1 MTEELYQD
9 QYESLFGPIEYVKG
23 VGPARGLLLRRLG
36 IVRPVDLLF
45 HFPRSYQDLTRLR
58 NVDAFEEGL
67 ELTVAST
74 VVSSNLGFSP
84 RRRGLSILKARMSD
98 PAGAFFDVVW
108 FNMPWLYDQLFP
120 GRRCFLFG
128 KPKIEKNGRSWQLSN
143 PKVIWRPMPE
153 EDITGDQSD
162 NQAGNQSGDQPGD
175 KSPTAP
181 GSETEE
187 YPPYL
192 PNYPLTEGLKSFHLQ
207 RIIRPLLDRLP
218 QLLTDIFPDAFR
230 QEHQLVSLA
239 EAIRSIHF
247 PESID
252 ALHRAR
258 RRFIYQEFFLFQL
271 ALGLR
276 RRQHI
281 AWLKSESFPGSPR
294 LLTRIYS
301 RFPYE
306 MTDAQKRVIG
316 EISDDLGRSTPMN
329 RLLQG
334 DVGSG
339 KTLVAAAAI
348 LQVIAHRHQAV
359 LMAPTEI
366 LARQHLQ
373 TFTRLLEDSQVKIV
387 GLFGG
392 QKNAERAAILEKI
405 ASGEADLIIGTQ
417 AIIAGNITFARL
429 GLVVIDEQHKFGVLQ
444 RARLKSGTG
453 FDPHYLVMTATP
465 IPRSVTMTLFGDLDV
480 SLLDAVPPGRKPVK
494 TYIVAPKD
502 QPGWWAFFRE
512 KIERGRQGYVVVP
525 RVGEKSDDHPI
536 EPILWEEEALADI
549 PVPTPIRQKSSV
561 TENEELGEELGEES
575 ASTLKSVDSIFRELA
590 EGPLKGLRLGI
601 LHGRMSTE
609 EKQRVMLDFRSREI
623 EVLVTTTVIEV
634 GVDVPNASLMAIENA
649 DRFGLAQLHQLRGRV
664 GRGRHPGF
672 CAVFRTEDSTK
683 QNQTEA
689 ETAAEQGGQGS
700 SNGSSEKKKSGRG
713 TKQKKEK
720 NETTGNLLDRETP
733 LDVFASSTDGFYLA
747 ERDLQFRGPGDLF
760 GTRQHGL
767 CSFRVADIARDQEI
781 LLETRRDAGALLDE
795 DPGLCGEEHRALR
808 SQVLKKYGTAL
819 NLGDVG

>member
-1 MTEELYQD
+1 MTEEQYQ
-9 QYESLFGPIEYVKG
+9 SLFGPIEYIKG
-23 VGPARGLLLRRLG
+23 VGPARALLLRRLG

-58 NVDAFEEGL
+58 NVDGFEDGM
-67 ELTVAST
+67 ELTIAST
-74 VVSSNLGFSP
+74 VVSSDLRFIP
-84 RRRGLSILKARMSD
+84 RRRGLSVLKARMTD
-98 PAGAFFDVVW
+98 PTGALFDVVW
-108 FNMPWLYDQLFP
+108 FNMPWLSDQLSL

-128 KPKIEKNGRSWQLSN
+128 KPKLEKSGRRWQLSN

-153 EDITGDQSD
+153 EEKTSEGDCD
-162 NQAGNQSGDQPGD
+162 GDT
-175 KSPTAP
+175 SPVQN
-181 GSETEE
+181 SYTEE
-187 YPPYL
+187 IPPYL
-192 PNYPLTEGLKSFHLQ
+192 PNYPLTEGLKSYHLQ
-207 RIIRPLLDRLP
+207 RIIRPLLETLP
-218 QLLTDIFPDAFR
+218 PLLTDVFPDSYR
-230 QEHQLVSLA
+230 REHHLDSLA

-252 ALHRAR
+252 ALHRAQ

-281 AWLKSESFPGSPR
+281 AWLKAEPLPGSPA
-294 LLTRIYS
+294 LLKRIFS

-316 EISDDLGRSTPMN
+316 EISDDLGRTTPMN

-373 TFTRLLEDSQVKIV
+373 TFSRLLEDSQVKIV

-392 QKNAERAAILEKI
+392 QKSAERAAILADI
-405 ASGEADLIIGTQ
+405 ASGRADLIIGTQ
-417 AIIAGNITFARL
+417 AIIAGSISFAHL

-444 RARLKSGTG
+444 RARLKSETG

-480 SLLDAVPPGRKPVK
+480 SLLDAAPPGRKQVK
-494 TYIVAPKD
+494 TYIVSPKD
-502 QPGWWAFFRE
+502 REAWWAFFRE

-525 RVGEKSDDHPI
+525 RVGENKGPLPL
-536 EPILWEEEALADI
+536 EPVLWEEEALADI
-549 PVPTPIRQKSSV
+549 PASTPPFRPLRI
-561 TENEELGEELGEES
+561 TEDEEPGEES
-575 ASTLKSVDSIFRELA
+575 ASTLKSVDSICRELS

-609 EKQRVMLDFRSREI
+609 EKQRVMLDFRSRQI
-623 EVLVTTTVIEV
+623 EVLITTTVIEV
-634 GVDVPNASLMAIENA
+634 GVDVPNATLMAIENA
-649 DRFGLAQLHQLRGRV
+649 DRFGLAQLHQLRGRI
-664 GRGRHPGF
+664 GRGRHTGF
-672 CAVFRTEDSTK
+672 CAVFRTED
-683 QNQTEA
+683 
-689 ETAAEQGGQGS
+689 ETPHGDDGREMKEVSGQPD
-700 SNGSSEKKKSGRG
+700 KKKGHV
-713 TKQKKEK
+713 TKKKKEA
-720 NETTGNLLDRETP
+720 TGNLLNAETP

-760 GTRQHGL
+760 GTRQHGI
-767 CSFRVADIARDQEI
+767 CSFRMADIAHDQEI
-781 LLETRRDAGALLDE
+781 LRETRRDAANLLDG
-795 DPGLCGEEHRALR
+795 DPGLCEEDHRALR